1 MAQKKGNTKKARLKI
16 LYHGEVVGVEEVPAH
31 QKTQRIQY
39 WGAQGFQVEE
49 VRKEEYGRLL
59 RMLQV
64 ERNLNYWRACRGAE
78 LI

>member
-1 MAQKKGNTKKARLKI
+1 MRSAKRKARLKI
-16 LYHGEVVGVEEVPAH
+16 IYRGEVVRVEEVPAH

-64 ERNLNYWRACRGAE
+64 ERNVNLWRMRRGAE